1 LISNKKNHANLAL
14 KINDLSHFYD
24 NKCALKDISLSLPMG
39 ATLGL
44 IGPDGVGKSTLL
56 SLISGIK
63 LIQSGSI
70 YALNRDLGNPL
81 ERMRVQS
88 DIAFMPQGL
97 GRKIYPTLS
106 VYENVDFCARLHNV
120 SYELRTHRINELL
133 KATGLLQFNSRKAQQ
148 LSGGMKQKLAL
159 CCSLVQA
166 PKILILDEPTTGI
179 DPLSRRQFWDLVD
192 LMRSENNLL
201 TIIVATSNMEEAK
214 QFDYLTA
221 LDDGV
226 QLTTGKTSK
235 ILEEAGAKSPEE
247 AYIALLPDHRRL
259 RTSPGLYTVYNHS
272 NQDIV
277 IQATNLTKR
286 YDAFVAVDN
295 VSFSI
300 YEGEI
305 FGFLGP
311 NGCGKTTTIKML
323 TGLIDPT
330 VGETKLLSKNLTA
343 GDLNTRF
350 LIGYM
355 SQNFSLYEELTIEE
369 NLRLHAGIYDLCSY
383 DSLDLLV
390 ESSMETFDLSEF
402 STYLPKNVPLGIR
415 QRLQLAVACLH
426 KPKILVLDEPTSGV
440 DPLARELFWRH
451 LYRLSR
457 DEKVTIFI
465 TTHFMNEAE
474 RCDRVSLMNHGKILS
489 IGSPAQIC
497 KSRNSYDLDEAFIS
511 FLNEE
516 SIGSKIEES
525 DKIDDRLLAFKI
537 LSRID
542 FMVEKFAVG
551 FSTSIAGAWA
561 ITRRE
566 FIELS
571 HDRHRLAFA
580 IFGPV
585 FLLIVASLC
594 VSFDLQ
600 KVHYAIVDRDQTY
613 SSRKFIEYF
622 SGNPYM
628 ISEDLLWQDTNLI
641 YPVNKLRQLVLEI
654 PENYGKDLARGA
666 TPEIGLYI
674 DGSVPLTSSS
684 ILALSNG
691 IIAQY
696 QQSFAA
702 SRIADSLYMPLTF
715 ESHYMFNQEF
725 KSIIAITPGALVLS
739 LYIIPAMMTALAIVR
754 EKEIG
759 TILNFYSAQMST
771 LVFLVGKQIPYMI
784 LSMISFLIEL
794 FIITLFFDL
803 PIQGSIIGLFIGF
816 ILFSF
821 SSTAFGLL
829 ISVLVSS
836 QVSAIF
842 GAAIVCLIIAI
853 NFSGFL
859 FPVSVLTGYLY
870 LISMTFPS
878 TWFQFITVGSL
889 VKAQTFR
896 ELVLMYPTIVIS
908 GAFYLFLS
916 CSVLKKQDL

>member
-1 LISNKKNHANLAL
+1 MTSSEKNSANLAL

-24 NKCALKDISLSLPMG
+24 DKCVLKDITLSLPEG
-39 ATLGL
+39 ATLGI

-70 YALNRDLGNPL
+70 YALNRDLRTPL
-81 ERMRVQS
+81 ERMRVLS

-120 SYELRTHRINELL
+120 SCELRTHRINELL
-133 KATGLLQFNSRKAQQ
+133 NSTGLLQFKRRKAQQ
-148 LSGGMKQKLAL
+148 LSGGMRQKLAL

-192 LMRSENNLL
+192 LMRSKNKIL
-201 TIIVATSNMEEAK
+201 TVIAATSNMEEAK

-235 ILEEAGAKSPEE
+235 ILEETGAKSPEE
-247 AYIALLPDHRRL
+247 AYVALLPDHRRL
-259 RTSPGLYTVYNHS
+259 RVSPSQHTAYNNS
-272 NQDIV
+272 DQDIV

-286 YDAFVAVDN
+286 YDNFVAVNN

-323 TGLIDPT
+323 TGLVDPT
-330 VGETKLLSKNLTA
+330 MGETKLLSKNLTA
-343 GDLNTRF
+343 GDLSTRF

-369 NLRLHAGIYDLCSY
+369 NLRLHAGIYNLCSY
-383 DSLDLLV
+383 DSLDFLV
-390 ESSMETFDLSEF
+390 ESSINAFDLSAF
-402 STYLPKNVPLGIR
+402 STYLPKNVPLGIK

-440 DPLARELFWRH
+440 DPLARELFWQH

-457 DEKVTIFI
+457 DEKITIFI

-474 RCDRVSLMNHGKILS
+474 KCDRVSLMNRGKILS
-489 IGSPAQIC
+489 IGSPEQIC
-497 KSRNSYDLDEAFIS
+497 KVRNSYDLDQAFIS

-516 SIGSKIEES
+516 SIGGKIEEA
-525 DKIDDRLLAFKI
+525 DKIDDRLIAVKI
-537 LSRID
+537 ISRID
-542 FMVEKFAVG
+542 SMAERFAVS
-551 FSTSIAGAWA
+551 FSTSIARLWA

-571 HDRHRLAFA
+571 HDRNRLAFA
-580 IFGPV
+580 VFGPV
-585 FLLIVASLC
+585 FLLVIASLC

-600 KVHYAIVDRDQTY
+600 KVRYAVVDRDQSY

-628 ISEDLLWQDTNLI
+628 VGENVLWHNTNLI
-641 YPVNKLRQLVLEI
+641 YPINKLRQLVVDI
-654 PENYGKDLARGA
+654 PENFGRDLARGA
-666 TPEIGLYI
+666 APEIGLYI

-691 IIAQY
+691 IIGQY
-696 QQSFAA
+696 QKSFTSAPL
-702 SRIADSLYMPLTF
+702 ADSFNMPVTF
-715 ESHYMFNQEF
+715 EAHYTFNQEF
-725 KSIIAITPGALVLS
+725 KSIVAITPGAMVLS

-754 EKEIG
+754 EKEVG

-771 LVFLVGKQIPYMI
+771 FDFLIGKQIPYMV
-784 LSMISFLIEL
+784 LSMISFLIEILIIILL
-794 FIITLFFDL
+794 FNL
-803 PIQGSIIGLFIGF
+803 PIKGSIIGLFLGF
-816 ILFSF
+816 FLFSF

-829 ISVLVSS
+829 ISVLVRS

-853 NFSGFL
+853 NFSGFI
-859 FPVSVLTGYLY
+859 FPVSVLTGHLY

-878 TWFQFITVGSL
+878 TWFQFIATGSL
-889 VKAQTFR
+889 VKAQTFQ
-896 ELVLMYPTIVIS
+896 EVIFMYPAIIIS
-908 GAFYLFLS
+908 GVFYLFIA
-916 CSVLKKQDL
+916 CSLLKKQDL